1 MRLGESGKLQRKTGE
16 DKDMPVTALT
26 PVKQLKLDLSNYRT
40 LQQPDERSAVE
51 AIIATNPDWFWALT
65 QSLLDDGYLPTENIL
80 VLKEG
85 TGPRAALSVK
95 EGNRR
100 ISALKL
106 IHGLISTDG
115 LSVPANILASIESL
129 PKGWKKANLDVPTAI
144 YGPDESDL
152 VNRIRSLTHGKGEKA
167 GRDKWTA
174 VARARHNRA
183 ENGTSEPALDLLEK
197 YLQKGKN
204 RTDQQAQRWAGDFN
218 ITVLEEAMKR
228 VATRLGCANS
238 PELAKTYP
246 KIKNRAELENIIKDI
261 GQQELGFDAIRKTD
275 FASDYGIPP
284 LPGKGNSGA
293 AAGGASTSTSNDSGA
308 ESGTSGGRTNG
319 TSGQD
324 SGTSEGG
331 TSGQGKGPKAV
342 AMGDP
347 RRVKR
352 ILRDFA
358 PRGKNREKVVSL
370 RDELCELKLD
380 KNPIAFCFLLRS
392 MFEVSAKAY
401 CVDHHADGLAA
412 IAKDGRDKT
421 LVDVLRDITKH
432 LTNDKKDKEA
442 LKRLHGAMTELG
454 RQDGILSV
462 TSMNQL
468 VHNPKFSLQVGDIVV
483 LFGNIFPLLEEMN

>member
-1 MRLGESGKLQRKTGE
+1 
-16 DKDMPVTALT
+16 MPVTALT
-26 PVKQLKLDLSNYRT
+26 PVKRLKLDLGNYRT

-51 AIIATNPDWFWALT
+51 AIIATKPDWFWALT

-80 VLKEG
+80 VQKEG
-85 TGPRAALSVK
+85 AGPQAALTVK

-106 IHGLISTDG
+106 MLGLIPTDG
-115 LSVPANILASIESL
+115 LAVPANILDSISSL
-129 PKGWKKANLDVPTAI
+129 PKTWKEANSDVPTAI
-144 YGPDESDL
+144 YEPEECDL

-167 GRDKWTA
+167 GRDRWTA

-204 RTDQQAQRWAGDFN
+204 RTDQQAQRWAGDFP

-228 VATRLGCANS
+228 IATRLGCANS
-238 PELAKTYP
+238 PELAKAYP
-246 KIKNRAELENIIKDI
+246 MVKNRAELENIIKDI
-261 GQQELGFDAIRKTD
+261 GQQELGFDTIRKTD
-275 FASDYGIPP
+275 FASEYGIPV
-284 LPGKGNSGA
+284 LPGQSTSGTKA
-293 AAGGASTSTSNDSGA
+293 CSASTPTSNNFGTGA
-308 ESGTSGGRTNG
+308 GTGGQGSNPAVG
-319 TSGQD
+319 
-324 SGTSEGG
+324 GG
-331 TSGQGKGPKAV
+331 TPEQRKGSQAV
-342 AMGDP
+342 AMNDP

-352 ILRDFA
+352 TLRGFA
-358 PRGKNREKVVSL
+358 PRGTNREKVVSL
-370 RDELCELKLD
+370 RDELKNLSLD

-401 CVDHHADGLAA
+401 CIDHKADGLTF
-412 IAKDGRDKT
+412 IAKDGRDKP

-432 LTNDKKDKEA
+432 LTDDKKDKEA
-442 LKRLHGAMTELG
+442 VKRLHGAMTELG

-483 LFGNIFPLLEEMN
+483 LFGNIFPLLEELN